1 MDFTFRPLTRA
12 DFPTLA
18 GWLARPHVAA
28 WWVHEFDDEAI
39 ERDFGDAADGREP
52 GEDWL
57 ALLDGRPFGLI
68 QYSHF
73 VDYPEYVEEMAAVY
87 PVGPGAVS
95 IDYLVG
101 DVADTGHGQ
110 GTAMIA
116 AFVERI
122 WSVDDRATHIVVPV
136 NSANVA
142 SWRAL
147 MAVGFELVAQGEL
160 EPDGPDHDRLHEIL
174 RLDRPASHAVT

>member
-1 MDFTFRPLTRA
+1 MNFTFRRLLRA

-18 GWLARPHVAA
+18 GWLSHPHVAQ
-28 WWVHEFDDEAI
+28 WWAHEFSDEAL
-39 ERDFGDAADGREP
+39 ERDFGDAVDGREP

-57 ALLDGRPFGLI
+57 VLLDHRPFGLI

-73 VDYPEYVEEMAAVY
+73 VDYPEYIEEMAAVY
-87 PVGPGAVS
+87 AVGPGDVS

-101 DVADTGHGQ
+101 DVSDTGHGR

-116 AFVERI
+116 AFVARI
-122 WSVDDRATHIVVPV
+122 WSTDDRAVRIVVPV

-147 MAVGFELVAQGEL
+147 LAAGFEVVARGDL
-160 EPDGPDHDRLHEIL
+160 EPDSPSHDRLHEIL
-174 RLDRPASHAVT
+174 RADRPIAT